1 MDFSCSHLT
10 LDGRKM
16 RSAALLGQSWLMPFF
31 ECWMWRK
38 RTLTDDLVIQNPSH
52 VFESTQFVCVNNSH
66 CMHWYSELWC
76 DLLKMKN
83 IDIDR
88 AIWAL
93 SQKNLLFNPIL
104 TWFFLGWVQY
114 LNVQWGL
121 GGFGTAHALRCFC
134 FRHQGMFCTP
144 AKCKSS
150 PCSQDSFAP
159 ASLVFHANLGRKPY
173 IALVLVAPE
182 MFELLAMNFQ
192 NTVFFSIFLG
202 VQSRFSL
209 RSEDLMAMM
218 RSGKSSTKS
227 LGSTVSSAGTV
238 EWWVD
243 FNWQT
248 EDYWSINGF
257 MSSQLLYFELDLS
270 SYSDY
275 SLYYDYYHFMPVR
288 MYTDSV
294 HICLYCT
301 HLFSVQYISIGLYPW
316 HPKDHQFRAL

>member
-1 MDFSCSHLT
+1 MTWWS
-10 LDGRKM
+10 K
-16 RSAALLGQSWLMPFF
+16 
-31 ECWMWRK
+31 
-38 RTLTDDLVIQNPSH
+38 IQTMILSGCH
-52 VFESTQFVCVNNSH
+52 VYIHSH
-66 CMHWYSELWC
+66 CLNWYS
-76 DLLKMKN
+76 N
-83 IDIDR
+83 ILYD
-88 AIWAL
+88 AICSKWKTKIW
-93 SQKNLLFNPIL
+93 SPTQNIHIV
-104 TWFFLGWVQY
+104 FLGWVQY
-114 LNVQWGL
+114 LKVQWGL
-121 GGFGTAHALRCFC
+121 GGGLERLMCWDVFASATKECFALQRSARVRHVHRTLLRPPRWFSMPTWGENHTLLLFLLHQKCLNYSLWI
-134 FRHQGMFCTP
+134 FRTP
-144 AKCKSS
+144 
-150 PCSQDSFAP
+150 F
-159 ASLVFHANLGRKPY
+159 
-173 IALVLVAPE
+173 
-182 MFELLAMNFQ
+182 
-192 NTVFFSIFLG
+192 FFSIFLG

-209 RSEDLMAMM
+209 RLEDLMAMM